1 MLNRRKLM
9 TTVLAGSAAFVGGA
23 AAARAFSI
31 EAMPADVAAAYALRC
46 GGNVAGH
53 DTLMRSARTA
63 LDGEIAKGLKPAGAQ
78 EIVVCPI
85 CGCKMVVSA
94 DPSF

>member
-1 MLNRRKLM
+1 MLTRRELLS
-9 TTVLAGSAAFVGGA
+9 TVLAGSAAFVAGAGG
-23 AAARAFSI
+23 ARAFSI
-31 EAMPADVAAAYALRC
+31 EPMPADVAAAYALRC
-46 GGNVAGH
+46 GGNLAGH
-53 DTLMRSARTA
+53 DALMRSARTT

-94 DPSF
+94 DSSF